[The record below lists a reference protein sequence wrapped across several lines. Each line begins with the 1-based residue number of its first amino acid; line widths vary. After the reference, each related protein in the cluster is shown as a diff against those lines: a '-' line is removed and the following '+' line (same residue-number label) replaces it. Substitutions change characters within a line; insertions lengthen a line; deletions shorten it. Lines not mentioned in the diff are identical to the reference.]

1 MFSKDN
7 MPYSRN
13 QNKLANSLTCTKI
26 QLCQSRICLVWS
38 CLDLQGIPSL
48 GLHMLLSGFE
58 LQANGA
64 VPCLTILLL
73 FVGVVLSEMVQVLCS
88 HLSESLSILSLKKT
102 LFFESLVLIF
112 LTFAQ
117 FFNKNINITKMKDI
131 LQTKKELHVLNITNN
146 EELLYKLITYFLGYL
161 NCLK

>member
-1 MFSKDN
+1 M
-7 MPYSRN
+7 
-13 QNKLANSLTCTKI
+13 
-26 QLCQSRICLVWS
+26 
-38 CLDLQGIPSL
+38 QGIPSL
-48 GLHMLLSGFE
+48 GLHMLLSGLE

-117 FFNKNINITKMKDI
+117 FFNKNINITKMKNI
-131 LQTKKELHVLNITNN
+131 LQTKKELRVLNITNN
-146 EELLYKLITYFLGYL
+146 EELLYNLITYFLGYL
-161 NCLK
+161 SCLK

>member
-1 MFSKDN
+1 M
-7 MPYSRN
+7 
-13 QNKLANSLTCTKI
+13 
-26 QLCQSRICLVWS
+26 
-38 CLDLQGIPSL
+38 QGIPSL

-131 LQTKKELHVLNITNN
+131 LQTKKELRVLNITNN
-146 EELLYKLITYFLGYL
+146 EELLYNLITYFLGYL
-161 NCLK
+161 SCLK

>member
-1 MFSKDN
+1 M
-7 MPYSRN
+7 
-13 QNKLANSLTCTKI
+13 
-26 QLCQSRICLVWS
+26 
-38 CLDLQGIPSL
+38 QGIPSL

-131 LQTKKELHVLNITNN
+131 LQTKKELRVLNITNN

>member
-1 MFSKDN
+1 M
-7 MPYSRN
+7 
-13 QNKLANSLTCTKI
+13 
-26 QLCQSRICLVWS
+26 
-38 CLDLQGIPSL
+38 QGIPSL
-48 GLHMLLSGFE
+48 GLHMFLSGLE

-73 FVGVVLSEMVQVLCS
+73 FVGVVPSEMVQVLCS

-131 LQTKKELHVLNITNN
+131 LQTKKELRVLNITNN
-146 EELLYKLITYFLGYL
+146 EELLYNLITYFLGYL
-161 NCLK
+161 SCLK

>member
-1 MFSKDN
+1 M
-7 MPYSRN
+7 
-13 QNKLANSLTCTKI
+13 
-26 QLCQSRICLVWS
+26 
-38 CLDLQGIPSL
+38 QGIPSL
-48 GLHMLLSGFE
+48 GFHMLLSGFE

-131 LQTKKELHVLNITNN
+131 LQTKKELRVLNITNN
-146 EELLYKLITYFLGYL
+146 EELLYNLITYFLGYL
-161 NCLK
+161 SCLK

>member
-1 MFSKDN
+1 M
-7 MPYSRN
+7 
-13 QNKLANSLTCTKI
+13 
-26 QLCQSRICLVWS
+26 
-38 CLDLQGIPSL
+38 QGIPSL
-48 GLHMLLSGFE
+48 GLHMLLSGLE

-73 FVGVVLSEMVQVLCS
+73 FVGVVPSEMVQVLCS
-88 HLSESLSILSLKKT
+88 QLSESLSIPSVKKT

-131 LQTKKELHVLNITNN
+131 LQTKKELRVLNITNN
-146 EELLYKLITYFLGYL
+146 EELLYYNLITYFLGYL
-161 NCLK
+161 SCLK

>member
-1 MFSKDN
+1 M
-7 MPYSRN
+7 
-13 QNKLANSLTCTKI
+13 
-26 QLCQSRICLVWS
+26 
-38 CLDLQGIPSL
+38 QGIPSL

-117 FFNKNINITKMKDI
+117 FFNKNINTCITKMKDI

>member
-1 MFSKDN
+1 M
-7 MPYSRN
+7 
-13 QNKLANSLTCTKI
+13 
-26 QLCQSRICLVWS
+26 
-38 CLDLQGIPSL
+38 QGIPSL
-48 GLHMLLSGFE
+48 GLHMLLSGLE

-88 HLSESLSILSLKKT
+88 HLSESLSIPSVKKT

-117 FFNKNINITKMKDI
+117 FFSKKINITKMKDI
-131 LQTKKELHVLNITNN
+131 LQTKKELRVLNITNN
-146 EELLYKLITYFLGYL
+146 EELLYNLITYFLGYL
-161 NCLK
+161 SCLK

>member
-1 MFSKDN
+1 
-7 MPYSRN
+7 
-13 QNKLANSLTCTKI
+13 
-26 QLCQSRICLVWS
+26 
-38 CLDLQGIPSL
+38 
-48 GLHMLLSGFE
+48 MLLSGLE

-73 FVGVVLSEMVQVLCS
+73 FVGVVPSEMVQVLCS
-88 HLSESLSILSLKKT
+88 HLSESLSIPSVKKT

-131 LQTKKELHVLNITNN
+131 LQTKKELRVLNITNN
-146 EELLYKLITYFLGYL
+146 EELLYYNLITYFLGYL
-161 NCLK
+161 SCLK

>member
-1 MFSKDN
+1 
-7 MPYSRN
+7 
-13 QNKLANSLTCTKI
+13 
-26 QLCQSRICLVWS
+26 
-38 CLDLQGIPSL
+38 
-48 GLHMLLSGFE
+48 MLLSGLE

-73 FVGVVLSEMVQVLCS
+73 FVGMVPSEMVQVLCS
-88 HLSESLSILSLKKT
+88 HLSESLSIPSVKKT

-161 NCLK
+161 SCLK

>member
-1 MFSKDN
+1 M
-7 MPYSRN
+7 
-13 QNKLANSLTCTKI
+13 
-26 QLCQSRICLVWS
+26 
-38 CLDLQGIPSL
+38 QGIPSL
-48 GLHMLLSGFE
+48 GLHMLLSGLE

-117 FFNKNINITKMKDI
+117 FFNKKINITKMKDI
-131 LQTKKELHVLNITNN
+131 LQTKKELRVLNITNN
-146 EELLYKLITYFLGYL
+146 EELLYNLITYFLGYL
-161 NCLK
+161 SCLK

>member
-1 MFSKDN
+1 M
-7 MPYSRN
+7 
-13 QNKLANSLTCTKI
+13 
-26 QLCQSRICLVWS
+26 
-38 CLDLQGIPSL
+38 QGIPSL
-48 GLHMLLSGFE
+48 GLHMLLSGLE

-73 FVGVVLSEMVQVLCS
+73 FVWVVPSEMVQVLCS
-88 HLSESLSILSLKKT
+88 NLSESLSIPSVKKT

-131 LQTKKELHVLNITNN
+131 LQTKKELRVLNITNN
-146 EELLYKLITYFLGYL
+146 EELLYNLITYFLGYL
-161 NCLK
+161 SCLK

>member
-1 MFSKDN
+1 M
-7 MPYSRN
+7 
-13 QNKLANSLTCTKI
+13 Q
-26 QLCQSRICLVWS
+26 W
-38 CLDLQGIPSL
+38 IPSL

-146 EELLYKLITYFLGYL
+146 EELLYNLITYFLGYL
-161 NCLK
+161 SCLK

>member
-1 MFSKDN
+1 
-7 MPYSRN
+7 
-13 QNKLANSLTCTKI
+13 
-26 QLCQSRICLVWS
+26 
-38 CLDLQGIPSL
+38 
-48 GLHMLLSGFE
+48 MLLYGLE

-73 FVGVVLSEMVQVLCS
+73 FVGVVPSEMVQVLCS
-88 HLSESLSILSLKKT
+88 HLSESLSIPSVKKT

-131 LQTKKELHVLNITNN
+131 LQTKKELRVLNITNN
-146 EELLYKLITYFLGYL
+146 EELLYNLIHVTYFLGYL
-161 NCLK
+161 SCLK

>member
-1 MFSKDN
+1 M
-7 MPYSRN
+7 
-13 QNKLANSLTCTKI
+13 
-26 QLCQSRICLVWS
+26 
-38 CLDLQGIPSL
+38 QGIPSL
-48 GLHMLLSGFE
+48 GLHMLLFGLE
-58 LQANGA
+58 LQTNGA

-73 FVGVVLSEMVQVLCS
+73 FVGVVPSEMVQVLCS

-161 NCLK
+161 SCLK

>member
-1 MFSKDN
+1 M
-7 MPYSRN
+7 
-13 QNKLANSLTCTKI
+13 
-26 QLCQSRICLVWS
+26 
-38 CLDLQGIPSL
+38 QGIPSL

-88 HLSESLSILSLKKT
+88 HLSESLSILSVKKT

-161 NCLK
+161 SCLK

>member
-1 MFSKDN
+1 M
-7 MPYSRN
+7 
-13 QNKLANSLTCTKI
+13 
-26 QLCQSRICLVWS
+26 
-38 CLDLQGIPSL
+38 QGIPSL
-48 GLHMLLSGFE
+48 GLHMLLSGLE

-88 HLSESLSILSLKKT
+88 HLSESLSIPSVKKT

-131 LQTKKELHVLNITNN
+131 LQTKKELHILNITNN
-146 EELLYKLITYFLGYL
+146 EELLYNLITYFLGYL
-161 NCLK
+161 SCLK

>member
-1 MFSKDN
+1 M
-7 MPYSRN
+7 
-13 QNKLANSLTCTKI
+13 
-26 QLCQSRICLVWS
+26 
-38 CLDLQGIPSL
+38 QGIPSL
-48 GLHMLLSGFE
+48 GLHMLLSGLE

-88 HLSESLSILSLKKT
+88 HLSESLSIPSVKKT

-117 FFNKNINITKMKDI
+117 FFSKKINITKMKDI
-131 LQTKKELHVLNITNN
+131 LQTKKELHILNITNN
-146 EELLYKLITYFLGYL
+146 EELLYNLITYFLGYL
-161 NCLK
+161 SCLK